1 MENVLYL
8 PFVLVYLVVEGIQIG
23 RYEENKWGNHCGICS
38 SYALFIDGRA
48 PGMIELKYEIRARK
62 HNEQTKLAPILEGL
76 LVGKE
81 NMDTVY
87 KD

>member
-1 MENVLYL
+1 
-8 PFVLVYLVVEGIQIG
+8 
-23 RYEENKWGNHCGICS
+23 
-38 SYALFIDGRA
+38 
-48 PGMIELKYEIRARK
+48 MIELKYEIRARK